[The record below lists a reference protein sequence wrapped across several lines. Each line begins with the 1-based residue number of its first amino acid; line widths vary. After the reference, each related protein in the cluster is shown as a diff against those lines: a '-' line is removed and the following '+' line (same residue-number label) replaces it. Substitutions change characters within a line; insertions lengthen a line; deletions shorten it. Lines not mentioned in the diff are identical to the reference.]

1 MELNKQDIQEKMA
14 GFREK
19 FKLSS
24 IVAPPEIEKI
34 LTASRE
40 YFKASSKEDLCYDA
54 IKLSQFS
61 LFIRNEANRL
71 RANIAWCDANINSI
85 LGRELSNTQG
95 YGFIEKSL
103 IIKRNDITAREL
115 DGIKTTC
122 DVQLKSI
129 EDTDK
134 KIEFMASCIK
144 NLVFDRRNQ

>member
-1 MELNKQDIQEKMA
+1 M
-14 GFREK
+14 
-19 FKLSS
+19 
-24 IVAPPEIEKI
+24 
-34 LTASRE
+34 RE
-40 YFKASSKEDLCYDA
+40 YFKASSKEDLCFDA

-61 LFIRNEANRL
+61 LFIKNEANRL
-71 RANIAWCDANINSI
+71 KANIAWSEANINSI

-103 IIKRNDITAREL
+103 IIKRNDATAREL
-115 DGIKTTC
+115 DSITTTC

-144 NLVFDRRNQ
+144 NLAFDRRSNERS